1 MLRHLPLARTVR
13 PGLRLSSTPRWPG
26 NRISY
31 GLLNVGVC
39 HTRHIHIPGYLLPP
53 VIFTG
58 LLFALYVWKSFIMVS
73 LQNKIIYAPY
83 LPPTARFEQ
92 IADWRSKLFG
102 IEWKEI
108 HTRSIDG
115 TDLALAVATVSSEV
129 DNPIGQGVSRHVYI
143 LYLQGCFPPG
153 VLFVLFSNWLTR
165 SSGNASSLPP
175 RLPDHS
181 WILRK
186 IKKSFRDQY
195 PDCGKVRFTQVGL
208 SYRGY
213 WTSAGTAN
221 ETGINL
227 DTIAAVKW
235 ISQLHENTYP
245 KAENS
250 GPATRPIFFVWGQ
263 SIGSGFAT
271 NLAAS
276 GVIPSHLEPTAL
288 ILETPFLSVKAMLS
302 SLYPE
307 KWLPYKY
314 LHPFLRNFLDSYKNL
329 GTIAAQRLEKGIR
342 PPSIFILEAGRD
354 EIVPPSHPEELR
366 KRCMEL
372 SLPVETVVVPRAF
385 HSDAM
390 IGRAHVSDF
399 IMKQT
404 AKIIRTTGSE
414 DAVADSQE
422 I

>member
-1 MLRHLPLARTVR
+1 MLNRLSLARTVR
-13 PGLRLSSTPRWPG
+13 PGLYLSSTSRWPRS
-26 NRISY
+26 RISY
-31 GLLNVGVC
+31 GLLNVGV
-39 HTRHIHIPGYLLPP
+39 RHNRQIHIPGYLLPP

-58 LLFALYVWKSFIMVS
+58 LLFALYTWKSFIMVS

-92 IADWRSKLFG
+92 IADWQSKLFG

-115 TDLALAVATVSSEV
+115 TDLALAVASVSSEV
-129 DNPIGQGVSRHVYI
+129 DESIGQDVSHHVYI
-143 LYLQGCFPPG
+143 LYLQGCFPPC
-153 VLFVLFSNWLTR
+153 VLFMILATSLTLGL
-165 SSGNASSLPP
+165 GNASSLPP

-186 IKKSFRDQY
+186 IKTSFRDTY
-195 PDCGKVRFTQVGL
+195 PECGKVRFTQVGL

-227 DTIAAVKW
+227 DSIAAVKW

-245 KAENS
+245 KAEP
-250 GPATRPIFFVWGQ
+250 GGQTTRPIFFVWGQ

-276 GVIPSHLEPTAL
+276 GAIPSHLEPTAL
-288 ILETPFLSVKAMLS
+288 ILETPFLSIKAMLA

-307 KWLPYKY
+307 RWLPYKY

-329 GTIAAQRLEKGIR
+329 GTIAAQRLEQGIR
-342 PPSIFILEAGRD
+342 PPHIFILEAGRD

-372 SLPVETVVVPRAF
+372 SLPVETLVVPRAF

-390 IGRAHVSDF
+390 NGRAHVAGF
-399 IMKQT
+399 IMRQT
-404 AKIIRTTGSE
+404 AKFIHTKHSE
-414 DAVADSQE
+414 DDVAVSQE
-422 I
+422 S

>member
-1 MLRHLPLARTVR
+1 MYTYFTYKVA
-13 PGLRLSSTPRWPG
+13 SSFVPPFVHFATSLTP
-26 NRISY
+26 N
-31 GLLNVGVC
+31 
-39 HTRHIHIPGYLLPP
+39 T
-53 VIFTG
+53 
-58 LLFALYVWKSFIMVS
+58 
-73 LQNKIIYAPY
+73 
-83 LPPTARFEQ
+83 
-92 IADWRSKLFG
+92 
-102 IEWKEI
+102 
-108 HTRSIDG
+108 
-115 TDLALAVATVSSEV
+115 
-129 DNPIGQGVSRHVYI
+129 
-143 LYLQGCFPPG
+143 
-153 VLFVLFSNWLTR
+153 
-165 SSGNASSLPP
+165 GNASSLPP

-181 WILRK
+181 WILRN
-186 IKKSFRDQY
+186 IKKSFKDKY

-245 KAENS
+245 KVEN
-250 GPATRPIFFVWGQ
+250 GGQIARPILFIWGQ

-288 ILETPFLSVKAMLS
+288 ILETPFLSIKAMLT

-307 KWLPYKY
+307 RWLPYRY

-329 GTIAAQRLEKGIR
+329 GTISAQRLRKGIR
-342 PPSIFILEAGRD
+342 PPGLFILEAGRD
-354 EIVPPSHPEELR
+354 EVVPPSHPDELR
-366 KRCMEL
+366 RRCMEL

-390 IGRAHVSDF
+390 NGRIHVADF

-404 AKIIRTTGSE
+404 AKVICATCSQDKGS
-414 DAVADSQE
+414 DSRKS
-422 I
+422 

>member
-1 MLRHLPLARTVR
+1 MLNRLSLARTVR
-13 PGLRLSSTPRWPG
+13 LGLYPPSTSRWPRH
-26 NRISY
+26 RISY
-31 GLLNVGVC
+31 GLLNVSVC
-39 HTRHIHIPGYLLPP
+39 YKRQIHIPGYLLPP

-58 LLFALYVWKSFIMVS
+58 LLFALYIWKSFIMVS

-92 IADWRSKLFG
+92 IADWQSKLFG
-102 IEWKEI
+102 IKWKEI
-108 HTRSIDG
+108 HMRSIDG
-115 TDLALAVATVSSEV
+115 TDLALAIASVCSEV
-129 DNPIGQGVSRHVYI
+129 DESAGESVSHHVYI
-143 LYLQGCFPPG
+143 LYLQGYFFPC
-153 VLFVLFSNWLTR
+153 LLTLLAALLTR
-165 SSGNASSLPP
+165 ISGNASSLPP

-186 IKKSFRDQY
+186 IKTSFRDTY
-195 PDCGKVRFTQVGL
+195 PECGKVRFTQVGL

-227 DTIAAVKW
+227 DAIAAVKW

-245 KAENS
+245 RAEN
-250 GPATRPIFFVWGQ
+250 GGQPARPILFIWGQ

-288 ILETPFLSVKAMLS
+288 ILETPFLSIKAMLT

-314 LHPFLRNFLDSYKNL
+314 LHPFLRNFLDSYRNL
-329 GTIAAQRLEKGIR
+329 GTIAAQRLEKGIQ
-342 PPSIFILEAGRD
+342 PPHIFILEAGRD
-354 EIVPPSHPEELR
+354 EVVPPSHPEELR
-366 KRCMEL
+366 KRCTEL
-372 SLPVETVVVPRAF
+372 GLPVETVVVPRAL

-390 IGRAHVSDF
+390 NGRAHVAAF
-399 IMKQT
+399 IMRETFKV
-404 AKIIRTTGSE
+404 IRTTQAE
-414 DAVADSQE
+414 DAIAGSQKS
-422 I
+422 

>member
-1 MLRHLPLARTVR
+1 MLSRLSLARTVR
-13 PGLRLSSTPRWPG
+13 PGLHLSSTSRWPG
-26 NRISY
+26 SRISY
-31 GLLNVGVC
+31 GLINVGVC
-39 HTRHIHIPGYLLPP
+39 HKRQIHIPGYLLPP

-58 LLFALYVWKSFIMVS
+58 LLFALYIWKSFIMVS

-92 IADWRSKLFG
+92 IADWQSKLFG

-108 HTRSIDG
+108 HMRSIDG
-115 TDLALAVATVSSEV
+115 TDLALAVASVSTEV
-129 DNPIGQGVSRHVYI
+129 DESIGQDVSHHVYI
-143 LYLQGCFPPG
+143 LYLQ
-153 VLFVLFSNWLTR
+153 
-165 SSGNASSLPP
+165 GNASSLPP

-186 IKKSFRDQY
+186 IKTSFRDKY
-195 PDCGKVRFTQVGL
+195 PECGKVRFTQVGL

-227 DTIAAVKW
+227 DSIAAAKW

-245 KAENS
+245 KTEH
-250 GPATRPIFFVWGQ
+250 GGQTTRPIFFVWGQ

-276 GVIPSHLEPTAL
+276 GAIPSHLEPTAL
-288 ILETPFLSVKAMLS
+288 ILETPFLSIKAMLA

-307 KWLPYKY
+307 RWLPYKY

-329 GTIAAQRLEKGIR
+329 GTIAAQRLEKGIQA
-342 PPSIFILEAGRD
+342 PHIFILEAGRD
-354 EIVPPSHPEELR
+354 EVVPPSHPEELR

-372 SLPVETVVVPRAF
+372 SLPVETLVVPRAF

-390 IGRAHVSDF
+390 NGRVHVAGF
-399 IMKQT
+399 IMRQT
-404 AKIIRTTGSE
+404 ARVISTTHSE
-414 DAVADSQE
+414 DEVAVSQE
-422 I
+422 S